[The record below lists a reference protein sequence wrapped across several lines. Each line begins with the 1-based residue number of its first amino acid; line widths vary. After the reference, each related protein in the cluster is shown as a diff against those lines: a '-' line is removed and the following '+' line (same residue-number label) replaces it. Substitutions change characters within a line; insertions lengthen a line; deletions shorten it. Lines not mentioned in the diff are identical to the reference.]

1 MKIFIRVIIGLVVL
15 SGVFTLFS
23 SKEQQSQIFRKL
35 GLLSEQSV
43 DVQVEVPQR
52 RIPNAVKKPTNNS
65 CAKVASVSLNNQRI
79 VYEWLDLNGQK
90 QISDR
95 RPKRNYR
102 QLRIQKVL
110 INKPFILSVDS
121 VKAQLPAFTADHVS
135 AGINKIYKGLIKAI
149 KVRQV
154 RPAHIKIKF
163 ISSKSQFHE
172 YRIKVAPDTN
182 NKTTGFYS
190 SRINESVIWAT
201 GDKSH
206 ITRIALHE
214 ATHALIAVMFG
225 GAPTWLDEGL
235 ASFFEKTVITGNDVY
250 SYELIDEHLELLG
263 KSRLPSLT
271 SHFMQTHQQWHD
283 ESKSDLNY
291 AIDWSLIFYMMSSH
305 GERNLLRLMLDNVA
319 EMNCQNFDA
328 VQFIDRNYAGG
339 LRRFEIGWHQWIQ
352 AARKNTTMTIHGL

>member
-15 SGVFTLFS
+15 SGVFTLLS
-23 SKEQQSQIFRKL
+23 SKERKSQMLRKL
-35 GLLSEQSV
+35 GLLAEQPV
-43 DVQVEVPQR
+43 DMRTEMPQG
-52 RIPNAVKKPTNNS
+52 RILKAAKKPANNN

-79 VYEWLDLNGQK
+79 VYEWLDSNGQK
-90 QISDR
+90 QLSDTP
-95 RPKRNYR
+95 PKRGYT
-102 QLRIQKVL
+102 QLRIQKNT
-110 INKPFILSVDS
+110 INKPFLLSVVS
-121 VKAQLPAFTADHVS
+121 NRAQLPAFTADHVS
-135 AGINKIYKGLIKAI
+135 AGINKIYKGLINAI
-149 KVRQV
+149 KVRQI

-163 ISSKSQFHE
+163 ISNKGQFHE
-172 YRIKVAPDTN
+172 YRMKVAADTD

-235 ASFFEKTVITGNDVY
+235 ASFFEKVVITGNDVY
-250 SYELIDEHLELLG
+250 SYELIDEHLKRLRRA
-263 KSRLPSLT
+263 KLPSLT

-291 AIDWSLIFYMMSSH
+291 AIDWSLVFYMMSSH
-305 GERNLLRLMLDNVA
+305 SERNLLRLMLDNVA
-319 EMNCQNFDA
+319 EINCQNFDA
-328 VQFIDRNYAGG
+328 AQFINQHYEGG
-339 LRRFEIGWHQWIQ
+339 LRRFETGWHRWVNS
-352 AARKNTTMTIHGL
+352 ARKNTTMTIHGL